1 MKLKINEDVNLA
13 SPLEYDNIAILGY
26 MCSLAANDLHHI
38 HLCAMG
44 DKFQEIHSDAESYM
58 DKVRDLGDLCFELA
72 LEDNCEPANETFALQ
87 EFNKITDIEDWQV
100 ETAISYD
107 FTEAYE
113 AMSRILS
120 NLCDEIIVVQ
130 KLPNITSDI
139 SSELDNYLR
148 EFTKD
153 VNYFIDKKLKYER
166 N

>member
-13 SPLEYDNIAILGY
+13 SPLEYDNIEILGY
-26 MCSLAANDLHHI
+26 MCTLAANDLHHI

-58 DKVRDLGDLCFELA
+58 NRVRDLGDICFELIR
-72 LEDNCEPANETFALQ
+72 EENCDPVNETFALDTL
-87 EFNKITDIEDWQV
+87 NNLDIDWKV
-100 ETAISYD
+100 ETEIAYY

-120 NLCDEIIVVQ
+120 ALCDEIIVVQ

-153 VNYFIDKKLKYER
+153 VNYFIDKKIKYRSE
-166 N
+166 